1 LDSVVQVGV
10 EILHGHSG
18 VVEVS
23 EWDRGKINGVEREL
37 PQKHLVMV
45 ERCREGAARGIVE
58 RATFWKGKRA
68 ALACCERVC
77 LV

>member
-1 LDSVVQVGV
+1 V
-10 EILHGHSG
+10 EVAVEMFHGHSG
-18 VVEVS
+18 AVEAS

-37 PQKHLVMV
+37 RQKHLVMV

-58 RATFWKGKRA
+58 FAIFWKSKRT